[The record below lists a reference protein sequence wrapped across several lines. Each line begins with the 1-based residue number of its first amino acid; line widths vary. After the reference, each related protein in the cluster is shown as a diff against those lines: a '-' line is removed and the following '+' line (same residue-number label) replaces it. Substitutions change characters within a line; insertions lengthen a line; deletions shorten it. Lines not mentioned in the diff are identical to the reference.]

1 VLSVL
6 YALIVGVLQGSLE
19 WLPISS
25 EGNLVLII
33 TRFFGFDMAIALQY
47 SIFLHFGTGTAALIY
62 FRKEIFDILMAK
74 DEINRKLRLDLLV
87 INLITGAAGLP
98 IYLLIEASTQFGE
111 TVIALTGIALITMGL
126 IQRNSRVNGFRD
138 HTSLTR
144 VESIILGLSQG
155 LAVVPG
161 ISRSGI
167 TTATLLFMK
176 NSSESAFKLSFLMSI
191 PASFAASVGLFI
203 LERPTFDIG
212 IYYSILAA
220 FCVGYLTIDLLL
232 KLAKKINFWK
242 IMIGLGL
249 VAFLSYLSYLL

>member
-6 YALIVGVLQGSLE
+6 YAIIVGLLQGLLE

-126 IQRNSRVNGFRD
+126 I

-203 LERPTFDIG
+203 LERPAFEIG

-232 KLAKKINFWK
+232 MLAKKINFWK